1 MIHQPAGKKGST
13 KVDPPITQ
21 STSVLDIRVQN
32 NPSTGASAFRLQL
45 RSNDR
50 VTPIALKVTDMTGKS
65 LEAKQGL
72 ANGSTVE
79 LGRNYIQGMYMVE
92 VVQGDQR
99 KVIKLMKQ

>member
-1 MIHQPAGKKGST
+1 MPAEYTMAEK
-13 KVDPPITQ
+13 
-21 STSVLDIRVQN
+21 LDIKVAN
-32 NPSTGASAFRLQL
+32 NPSNGSTSFRLQIL
-45 RSNDR
+45 SNDR
-50 VTPIALKVTDMTGKS
+50 VTPIALKVTDMTGKP